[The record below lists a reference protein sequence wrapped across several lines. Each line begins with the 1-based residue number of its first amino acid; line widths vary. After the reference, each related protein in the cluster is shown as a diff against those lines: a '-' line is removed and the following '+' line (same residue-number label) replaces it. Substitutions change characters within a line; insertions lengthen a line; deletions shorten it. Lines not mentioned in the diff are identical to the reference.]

1 MGSVAATC
9 GAGGGPAEKPDT
21 TTRLA
26 PPALAS
32 AGARRLSHWRGLVEA
47 GAAKFVA
54 GRRRAG
60 AVREVQGD
68 GRGRPAGGVRAGQ
81 LRRGS
86 AAVERSH
93 VRRKQVW
100 LQRTPRVQPTL
111 AILTGCEKSF
121 DRCPGAPGAQGPQSV

>member
-26 PPALAS
+26 TPALAS
-32 AGARRLSHWRGLVEA
+32 AGAGRWRGLVEA
-47 GAAKFVA
+47 GAAEIVA

-68 GRGRPAGGVRAGQ
+68 GRGRPAGGIRAGQ

-93 VRRKQVW
+93 VRRKVW
-100 LQRTPRVQPTL
+100 LQRTPCVQPTL

-121 DRCPGAPGAQGPQSV
+121 DRCPGAPAAQGPQSV